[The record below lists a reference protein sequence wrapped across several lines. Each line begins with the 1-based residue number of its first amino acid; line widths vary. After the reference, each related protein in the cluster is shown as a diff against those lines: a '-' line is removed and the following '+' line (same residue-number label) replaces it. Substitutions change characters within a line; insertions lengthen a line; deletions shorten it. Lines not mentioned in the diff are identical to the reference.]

1 MSLQSHMISNI
12 YNSRKTILELL
23 KGRNYDVSSLDNFS
37 INEIKVMLNSKEI
50 DFELKNGD
58 NKVFVK
64 YLISSKMRN
73 TSLKNNITDFIESL
87 DDSKDLSNIDLVMI
101 LKDKPNES
109 LYKVVDDIY
118 NEKQLYVNLFWIKN
132 LQINILH
139 HEYVPKHELITED
152 DFKQLKTQYNLN
164 SRYQLP
170 IIHRHDP
177 VSKCLGIRPGQI
189 VKITRSSVTAGEYTC
204 YRCCK

>member
-1 MSLQSHMISNI
+1 MISNI
-12 YNSRKTILELL
+12 SNSRKTIIELL
-23 KGRNYDVSSLDNFS
+23 KVRGYDVSSLDNFS

-50 DFELKNGD
+50 DFELKKGD
-58 NKVFVK
+58 NEVFVK

-73 TSLKNNITDFIESL
+73 TSLKNNITDFIDSL
-87 DDSKDLSNIDLVMI
+87 DDSKDLSNIDLVII

-132 LQINILH
+132 LQINILD
-139 HEYVPKHELITED
+139 HEYVPKHELITEG

-170 IIHRHDP
+170 IIYRHDP
-177 VSKCLGIRPGQI
+177 VSKCLGIRPGEV
-189 VKITRSSVTAGEYTC
+189 VKITRPSVTAGEYTC